1 MFADVWKVKVERD
14 MKALVSSCVVLPCS
28 FTYPLQQQPSD
39 RIRAIWHMK
48 DNWNDIIFHKDPTK
62 IKDSFKDR
70 TQLIGSLGDSNC
82 SLEIGEVK
90 NHDNGPYCFRVELE
104 TSPKDKY
111 SFVDNCVSIQMIGKC
126 ASEISTCD
134 YST

>member
-1 MFADVWKVKVERD
+1 MFADVWKVKVEHE

-28 FTYPLQQQPSD
+28 FTHPLQQQPSD

-62 IKDSFKDR
+62 IKDSFKGR
-70 TQLIGSLGDSNC
+70 TQLIGSLGGSNC
-82 SLEIGEVK
+82 SLEIDEVK

-104 TSPKDKY
+104 TSLKDKY